1 MRVTQTISNGASAAS
16 RTGLLSAI
24 GALSRLEVPLRRGAV
39 SRVRALRAATALGA
53 ALALCACAA
62 TPAGATETA
71 ALHTS
76 FTPDRLGAPTTIG
89 FEFNIA
95 GAEGTLP
102 SALQSMSL
110 HLPPGIDY
118 LRTTLGLAICNPAAL
133 AAGGPSACPPN
144 SRLGSGSAYVEVPFG
159 QGAGHEIPTIEALR
173 GPSHDGNMVVL
184 FYANG
189 QAPVYAQLVFQ
200 GELIQGS
207 QTLGGSLDTAIP
219 LIPSVPNGPPVSIVH
234 VQATIGPSGLIYT
247 ERDHG
252 RTVSFHP
259 RGVEVPSSC
268 PRGGFPFIASFAFVD
283 GSTATAQSAVPCPP
297 PARRRR
303 K

>member
-1 MRVTQTISNGASAAS
+1 MRCIRTSSNGTPA
-16 RTGLLSAI
+16 T
-24 GALSRLEVPLRRGAV
+24 SRLGPLPIGTLPRLGAV
-39 SRVRALRAATALGA
+39 IAV
-53 ALALCACAA
+53 LALCACLPAS
-62 TPAGATETA
+62 AGAAETA
-71 ALHTS
+71 TLHTS

-89 FEFNIA
+89 FEFDIA
-95 GAEGTLP
+95 GSEGVLP
-102 SALQSMSL
+102 PALEGMSL

-144 SRLGSGSAYVEVPFG
+144 SRIGSGSAYVEVPFG

-200 GELIQGS
+200 GELVQGS

-219 LIPSVPNGPPVSIVH
+219 LIPSVPGGPPVSIVH

-247 ERDHG
+247 ERAHG
-252 RTVSFHP
+252 RTISFHP
-259 RGVEVPSSC
+259 RGVEVPPSC
-268 PRGGFPFIASFAFVD
+268 PRGGFPFVANFTFVD
-283 GSTATAQSAVPCPP
+283 GSTTTAQSTVPCPP
-297 PARRRR
+297 PVPRRRR

>member
-1 MRVTQTISNGASAAS
+1 VRFIQTISV
-16 RTGLLSAI
+16 I
-24 GALSRLEVPLRRGAV
+24 
-39 SRVRALRAATALGA
+39 A
-53 ALALCACAA
+53 ALALCACLPAS
-62 TPAGATETA
+62 AGAAETA

-89 FEFNIA
+89 FAFDIA
-95 GAEGTLP
+95 GTEGMLP
-102 SALQSMSL
+102 PALESMSL

-118 LRTTLGLAICNPAAL
+118 LRTTLGLAICNPATL
-133 AAGGPSACPPN
+133 AAGGPSACPAD

-159 QGAGHEIPTIEALR
+159 QGAGHEIPSIEALR
-173 GPSHDGNMVVL
+173 GPSHEGNMVVL

-207 QTLGGSLDTAIP
+207 QTLGGSLDTTIP
-219 LIPSVPNGPPVSIVH
+219 PIPSVPGGPPVSIVH
-234 VQATIGPSGLIYT
+234 VQATIGPSGLVYT
-247 ERDHG
+247 ERVHG

-268 PRGGFPFIASFAFVD
+268 PHGGFPFNASFMFVD
-283 GSTATAQSAVPCPP
+283 GSTAIAQSTVPCPP
-297 PARRRR
+297 PVRRRR